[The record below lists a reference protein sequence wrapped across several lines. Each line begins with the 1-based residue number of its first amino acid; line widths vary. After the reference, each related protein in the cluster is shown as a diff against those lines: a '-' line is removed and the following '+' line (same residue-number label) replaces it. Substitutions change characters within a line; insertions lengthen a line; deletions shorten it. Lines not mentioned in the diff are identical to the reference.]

1 MSRGHGKW
9 GVANPL
15 PPGYIQT
22 RTHVA
27 ALGRA
32 AGKLIDEG
40 KGDHDVHLRLV
51 ITRFD
56 EGNCCPIA
64 TSSDSG
70 A

>member
-9 GVANPL
+9 EVATRFH
-15 PPGYIQT
+15 PGYIRT

-27 ALGRA
+27 ALRRA

-51 ITRFD
+51 ITSLTFD
-56 EGNCCPIA
+56 
-64 TSSDSG
+64 
-70 A
+70 